1 MNISDRER
9 LEKKLDSKF
18 KYFYKKIDEKFE
30 KLDENRIESSI
41 SNFDLLYIIL
51 GLTLLASVF
60 LALEQLFSVTWLA
73 IFVII
78 AGLLLYY

>member
-51 GLTLLASVF
+51 GLTPLASVF

-78 AGLLLYY
+78 TGLL

>member
-78 AGLLLYY
+78 TGLL